1 VDNGA
6 RAPNNNLGRS
16 GSQRSMTRDNKIRFG
31 GLADASFNILGL
43 SSVYGLN
50 LKFAVEKIL

>member
-1 VDNGA
+1 
-6 RAPNNNLGRS
+6 
-16 GSQRSMTRDNKIRFG
+16 MTRDNKIRFG